1 MREGGRGPDPAAWL
15 LRADGFTARARPW
28 PETPHAVHLVT
39 LDQSLPPTTA
49 AVQRWIA
56 ELTAAGVTVVRTG
69 ALGPTGR
76 EGYLEA
82 GFTVRQQLA
91 LLHHDLTGRSHA
103 VDLSDDDRL
112 RRPRR
117 GDLVHLARVDKR
129 AFGATWAMD
138 LVGIVDAC
146 QATPTYRLRVA
157 ADGDL
162 PVGYAVSGRAGRAT
176 YLQRLAV
183 DPGHQGRGLGR
194 ALVVDSL
201 HWAHRHRRT
210 GMLVNTHVENEPAL
224 GLYHSLGFV
233 EQGYRLAVLEWS
245 RP

>member
-1 MREGGRGPDPAAWL
+1 
-15 LRADGFTARARPW
+15 
-28 PETPHAVHLVT
+28 VHLVT
-39 LDQSLPPTTA
+39 LDQSLPPTA
-49 AVQRWIA
+49 VAVQRWIA
-56 ELTAAGVTVVRTG
+56 DLSAGGVTVVRTG

-82 GFTVRQQLA
+82 GFTVRQELA
-91 LLHHDLTGRSHA
+91 LLHHDLARRSRAIDLTGR
-103 VDLSDDDRL
+103 DRL

-117 GDLVHLARVDKR
+117 DDLVHLARLDRR
-129 AFGATWAMD
+129 AFDATWAMD

-146 QATPTYRLRVA
+146 EATPNYRLRVA

-183 DPGHQGRGLGR
+183 DPAHQGRALGR
-194 ALVVDSL
+194 ALVVDAL
-201 HWAHRHRRT
+201 NWARRHRAT
-210 GMLVNTHVENEPAL
+210 GMLVNTHVGNEPAL
-224 GLYHSLGFV
+224 GLYRSLGFV